1 VSKGRP
7 EQERKGTLFGKK
19 KELLLRKKKVK
30 NQPSTTKKKPTAE
43 KKEKAV
49 GCHKK
54 KIKRLLDSCG

>member
-1 VSKGRP
+1 MSKGRP
-7 EQERKGTLFGKK
+7 KQERKDAFRKK
-19 KELLLRKKKVK
+19 KELLLREKKRCKI
-30 NQPSTTKKKPTAE
+30 NLDHEKKPTAE